1 MDFREEN
8 KKLLEMYGPLRV
20 ADVRDGMDWMGY
32 HHYGTLD
39 REIRPLWRTRAC
51 GIARTARYLPFE
63 GPAPLLRGD
72 AYTEWSNNYYNTIA
86 TYPWMQEIEEG
97 DMIVLDM
104 SGVDVGLMGSDN
116 TLSCLAKGA
125 RGIITNGGGIRDSD
139 ECILQK
145 VPIWCRFVSQKMDQ
159 ARIRFSEKNIPV
171 ALGGVAI
178 YPGDV
183 IVADGDGVIA
193 VPRAVAV
200 DVAMYASRELRND
213 KANRRAKYAVLGW
226 APDETM

>member
-1 MDFREEN
+1 
-8 KKLLEMYGPLRV
+8 
-20 ADVRDGMDWMGY
+20 
-32 HHYGTLD
+32 
-39 REIRPLWRTRAC
+39 
-51 GIARTARYLPFE
+51 
-63 GPAPLLRGD
+63 
-72 AYTEWSNNYYNTIA
+72 
-86 TYPWMQEIEEG
+86 
-97 DMIVLDM
+97 
-104 SGVDVGLMGSDN
+104 
-116 TLSCLAKGA
+116 
-125 RGIITNGGGIRDSD
+125 
-139 ECILQK
+139 
-145 VPIWCRFVSQKMDQ
+145 MDQ

-213 KANRRAKYAVLGW
+213 KANRRAKYEVLGW